1 MVGRSSLVQLKKELT
16 QGAGLLVPGAA
27 NALTAR
33 VIAFVGFKA
42 LEVTGA
48 GIANTYFGV
57 PDVGLVTATELT
69 EHVVAIRDAV
79 EIPILVDADTGFG
92 NVLNVGRTVRQL
104 ERAGADM
111 IQLEDQTFPKRCGHF
126 DNKSVIPKADMV
138 QKLKAAADARHNQ
151 DMMILAR
158 TDARESEGVNAAVD
172 RAAAYREAGA
182 DVLFIEAPLDTDELA
197 KIPRSVPGLHFCNMV
212 VGGKTPLL
220 PREELCRMG
229 YAGIFYANVALQA
242 SLLAMKNVLGHLQKH
257 GTIAGIEDAVMSFE
271 DRQKMVDIDKFKNL
285 EKRYS

>member
-1 MVGRSSLVQLKKELT
+1 LKKELT

-33 VIAFVGFKA
+33 VIASAGFKA

-48 GIANTYFGV
+48 GIANTFFGV

-69 EHVVAIRDAV
+69 EHVAAIRDAV
-79 EIPILVDADTGFG
+79 EIPLLVDADTGFG

-104 ERAGADM
+104 ERAGADL

-126 DNKSVIPKADMV
+126 DGKTVIPMAEMV
-138 QKLKAAADARHNQ
+138 QKLKAAADARQNR

-158 TDARESEGVNAAVD
+158 TDARESEGLNAAVD

-182 DVLFIEAPLDTDELA
+182 DVLFIEAPLDVDELA

-220 PREELCRMG
+220 PRDELGRIG

-242 SLLAMKNVLGHLQKH
+242 ALLAMKNVLGHLQKH
-257 GTIAGIEDAVMSFE
+257 GTVAGIEDAVMSFE
-271 DRQKMVDIDKFKNL
+271 ERQKIVDIQKLNAL
-285 EKRYS
+285 ERRYS